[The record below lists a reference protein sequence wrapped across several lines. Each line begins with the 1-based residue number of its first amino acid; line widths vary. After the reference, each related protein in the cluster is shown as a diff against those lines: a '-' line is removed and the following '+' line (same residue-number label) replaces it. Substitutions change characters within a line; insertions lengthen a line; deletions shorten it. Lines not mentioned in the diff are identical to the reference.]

1 MDGRLLVPEPRREL
15 QKEGAELAGV
25 EERPHQLAVG
35 EKILVRPG
43 RHVEESIVGHGLRDF
58 GGEHKILGR
67 EARPALD
74 HPGRRSPVECRV
86 DFGRV
91 EDPRVRSEFRLAR
104 VAVDRTN
111 PFLVVPPAAAKP
123 EADHRRI
130 PNACT
135 IDYRSAGVRWEK
147 FRRPPWI
154 QFKAEPLFRAGMP
167 ESLVGA
173 GGWGYFAGGL
183 DVYAQ
188 AFHFVEVNATF
199 YRRIPDAMARR
210 WRARVPADFVFSVK
224 VHREVTHRDNL
235 RASKGARESFA
246 AIARTARILG
256 GPFLILETPASL
268 AFEQA
273 QLDGLRDLSAMVEGP
288 VRIGLEA
295 RAYRRGSLPADVR
308 RAMLREGILDV
319 VDVSQMNPRVAD
331 ESVYTRLFGPGP
343 HNVYEFDD
351 DELRSIDRAGQDAV
365 RAAFT
370 FHGVRMYKD
379 AARFM
384 TFKRTGTFPSAT
396 DQQGLASL
404 TAVLRPDARFPTTKD
419 DLGREHGWKAFDL
432 NEQPPAPAAGAL
444 SAPPDR
450 TFRRLDGGVRGVGNA
465 PPPASTRGLQ
475 PGLNSDPP

>member
-43 RHVEESIVGHGLRDF
+43 SHVEESIVGHGLRDF

-86 DFGRV
+86 DLGRV

-210 WRARVPADFVFSVK
+210 GRARVPAGFRFSGQG
-224 VHREVTHRDNL
+224 HP
-235 RASKGARESFA
+235 
-246 AIARTARILG
+246 G
-256 GPFLILETPASL
+256 GTP
-268 AFEQA
+268 
-273 QLDGLRDLSAMVEGP
+273 
-288 VRIGLEA
+288 
-295 RAYRRGSLPADVR
+295 RG
-308 RAMLREGILDV
+308 
-319 VDVSQMNPRVAD
+319 
-331 ESVYTRLFGPGP
+331 
-343 HNVYEFDD
+343 
-351 DELRSIDRAGQDAV
+351 
-365 RAAFT
+365 
-370 FHGVRMYKD
+370 K
-379 AARFM
+379 
-384 TFKRTGTFPSAT
+384 
-396 DQQGLASL
+396 
-404 TAVLRPDARFPTTKD
+404 
-419 DLGREHGWKAFDL
+419 
-432 NEQPPAPAAGAL
+432 PPAFKKAEKAGAAG
-444 SAPPDR
+444 
-450 TFRRLDGGVRGVGNA
+450 RRRPGKPRG
-465 PPPASTRGLQ
+465 PLPLP
-475 PGLNSDPP
+475 

>member
-1 MDGRLLVPEPRREL
+1 
-15 QKEGAELAGV
+15 
-25 EERPHQLAVG
+25 
-35 EKILVRPG
+35 
-43 RHVEESIVGHGLRDF
+43 
-58 GGEHKILGR
+58 
-67 EARPALD
+67 
-74 HPGRRSPVECRV
+74 
-86 DFGRV
+86 
-91 EDPRVRSEFRLAR
+91 
-104 VAVDRTN
+104 
-111 PFLVVPPAAAKP
+111 
-123 EADHRRI
+123 
-130 PNACT
+130 
-135 IDYRSAGVRWEK
+135 
-147 FRRPPWI
+147 
-154 QFKAEPLFRAGMP
+154 MP

-199 YRRIPDAMARR
+199 YRRIPGAMARR

-224 VHREVTHRDNL
+224 AHREVTHGDNL

-246 AIARTARILG
+246 ASARTARVLQA
-256 GPFLILETPASL
+256 PFLILETPPSL

-273 QLDGLRDLSAMVEGP
+273 QLDGLRDLSAMVDGRT
-288 VRIGLEA
+288 RIGLEA
-295 RAYRRGSLPADVR
+295 RAYRQGSLPADVR
-308 RAMLREGILDV
+308 RAMRREGILDV

-379 AARFM
+379 AARFT

-396 DQQGLASL
+396 GQQGLASL

-419 DLGREHGWKAFDL
+419 DLVREHGWKVFDL
-432 NEQPPAPAAGAL
+432 NEHLRAHASVVL
-444 SAPPDR
+444 SALPDR
-450 TFRRLDGGVRGVGNA
+450 TFRRLDEVVRELA
-465 PPPASTRGLQ
+465 RATPRASNDEVLAGLEPRPSIGTR
-475 PGLNSDPP
+475 